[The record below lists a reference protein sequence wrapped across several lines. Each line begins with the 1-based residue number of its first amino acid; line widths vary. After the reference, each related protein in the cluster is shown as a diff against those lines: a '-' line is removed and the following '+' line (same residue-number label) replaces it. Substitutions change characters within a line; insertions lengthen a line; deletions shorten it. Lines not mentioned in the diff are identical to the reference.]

1 MNRSLVL
8 LTLTAALASTGCV
21 GLSAGSAYPDYDS
34 DETRK
39 HLLSP
44 HNAKDPSISL
54 GDIFAGA
61 APFAL
66 MMLVVL
72 ALVLAFP
79 TLATAL
85 L

>member
-1 MNRSLVL
+1 VFVIKSSL
-8 LTLTAALASTGCV
+8 
-21 GLSAGSAYPDYDS
+21 
-34 DETRK
+34 
-39 HLLSP
+39 
-44 HNAKDPSISL
+44 NDPSISL

-72 ALVLAFP
+72 IAVILVPSL
-79 TLATAL
+79 TTAL